1 MCANYL
7 KLGVCHHLVAYSNFN
22 ELNWFDSKYLDSNK
36 ENFVKKI
43 KRGAKGKYK
52 KAEKAYVKD
61 A

>member
-1 MCANYL
+1 M
-7 KLGVCHHLVAYSNFN
+7 VAFSNFN
-22 ELNWFDSKYLDSNK
+22 ELNWFDSKYLDSIK